1 MNQKLRLL
9 FTISILICSLGSFAQ
24 QDSIAVDSTRFTSWG
39 LRIGVN
45 LLPNIDSWVSEQGSA
60 LEVIVDFRIKKNLYL
75 AAEFGRKEY
84 FKSEDFFDYNTQGNF
99 AKFGINYNTYRNW
112 LDMNNEIYVGGR
124 LGYAN
129 FSQEVTEITNFYI
142 GDKDDFYF
150 PDVNRYP
157 VDIGRSNNLNAFWL
171 EFVLGL
177 KVETFKNVFL
187 GAQVSFSKILSEEQP
202 QNFEN
207 LFVPGI
213 GRTAVN
219 NIGTYFSYTL
229 SYLIPFQKK

>member
-1 MNQKLRLL
+1 
-9 FTISILICSLGSFAQ
+9 
-24 QDSIAVDSTRFTSWG
+24 
-39 LRIGVN
+39 
-45 LLPNIDSWVSEQGSA
+45 
-60 LEVIVDFRIKKNLYL
+60 
-75 AAEFGRKEY
+75 
-84 FKSEDFFDYNTQGNF
+84 
-99 AKFGINYNTYRNW
+99 
-112 LDMNNEIYVGGR
+112 MNNEIYVGGR
-124 LGYAN
+124 IGYAN

-150 PDVNRYP
+150 PDVNQYP
-157 VDIGRSNNLNAFWL
+157 VDMGRSNNLNALWL

-187 GAQVSFSKILSEEQP
+187 GAQVSFSKILSEEQL
-202 QNFEN
+202 QGFEN
-207 LFVPGI
+207 LFVRI